1 MNARLYDQALG
12 RCLSP
17 DPYVQMPDMPQN
29 FNRYSYTINNPL
41 LYKDSNGEFFLFTI
55 FNAVTDFFGNMVNHG
70 FNVSQYNWTRTVN
83 AWKIDMGMFKGNF
96 GQILNK
102 WTY

>member
-1 MNARLYDQALG
+1 
-12 RCLSP
+12 
-17 DPYVQMPDMPQN
+17 
-29 FNRYSYTINNPL
+29 
-41 LYKDSNGEFFLFTI
+41 
-55 FNAVTDFFGNMVNHG
+55 MVNHG

-102 WTY
+102 WTYGIANSIIGNLVSQVCNTMG